1 MTIWDLRLRLASAR
15 FTRPGLPVQERQPVA
30 QSWRE
35 LPGRVK
41 AARQTGGP
49 QVVIS
54 AGGALGGAIVA
65 GLLLVA
71 LLAPVLTPYPADL
84 MVPADRLLPPG
95 AAHPFGTDG
104 LGRDLFSRVAFGAR
118 LAVQMAV
125 LAVGMSAV
133 AGLVLGSLAG
143 YHGGRLDYLLA
154 RLVDAW
160 LSLPGVLVAIV
171 VVARLGPSLSN
182 LILALGFMGVPAY
195 FRLVRG
201 MTLSARRELYVE
213 AARLTGASDGRVM
226 WRHILPNIASPL
238 IVQTTLRLG
247 IVLLTGGSLSFV
259 GLGAQPPTPEWGAL
273 LASGRGAMDTAWW
286 LAVFPGMAITM
297 TVLGFNMLG
306 DGLRDALDPR
316 MKEQGAR

>member
-1 MTIWDLRLRLASAR
+1 MLA
-15 FTRPGLPVQERQPVA
+15 P
-30 QSWRE
+30 
-35 LPGRVK
+35 
-41 AARQTGGP
+41 
-49 QVVIS
+49 
-54 AGGALGGAIVA
+54 
-65 GLLLVA
+65 
-71 LLAPVLTPYPADL
+71 LLAPYPADL
-84 MVPADRLLPPG
+84 MVPADRLQAPG
-95 AAHPFGTDG
+95 LAHPFGTDG
-104 LGRDLFSRVAFGAR
+104 LGRDLFSRVVFGAR

-125 LAVGMSAV
+125 LAVGMSAA

-154 RLVDAW
+154 RVVDAW

-171 VVARLGPSLSN
+171 VVARLGPSLNN
-182 LILALGFMGVPAY
+182 LILALGFMGVPAF

-201 MTLSARRELYVE
+201 MTLSARRALYVE

-273 LASGRGAMDTAWW
+273 LASGRGSMDTAWW
-286 LAVFPGMAITM
+286 LAVFPGLAITV
-297 TVLGFNMLG
+297 TVLGFNLLG
-306 DGLRDALDPR
+306 DGLRDALDPH
-316 MKEQGAR
+316 QQS